1 MIPTMF
7 LPKNFVVFML
17 MVLFVIASDCD
28 AWRRRRRRRFVCTPR
43 SCEVSYWSTW
53 STCSTDQC
61 GQQGSQGRSRIVQSL
76 PSCAGAQCPDLNE
89 TRLCYGNKP
98 VNCHLSH
105 WSSWSACS
113 TDQCGKQGSHRRSR
127 TVESSP
133 NCGGARC
140 PDLNETWL
148 CYGNKPVNCNLSH
161 WSEWSACTTVCG
173 VSGKQT
179 IYRHRIR
186 TEQCGGVCTSTF
198 YKTRACPLTSCLNG
212 GSLRGETCFCKKGFG
227 GNCCEKEGNIY
238 RLATVKCL
246 LASL

>member
-1 MIPTMF
+1 M
-7 LPKNFVVFML
+7 LGEGVVDVA
-17 MVLFVIASDCD
+17 VLREAAKLVIGRPGARAVQISAGNKDLED
-28 AWRRRRRRRFVCTPR
+28 
-43 SCEVSYWSTW
+43 
-53 STCSTDQC
+53 DQENC
-61 GQQGSQGRSRIVQSL
+61 GGE
-76 PSCAGAQCPDLNE
+76 QCPDLFE
-89 TRLCYGNKP
+89 TRLRYGSKP
-98 VNCHLSH
+98 VNCHLS
-105 WSSWSACS
+105 
-113 TDQCGKQGSHRRSR
+113 
-127 TVESSP
+127 
-133 NCGGARC
+133 
-140 PDLNETWL
+140 
-148 CYGNKPVNCNLSH
+148 Y

>member
-1 MIPTMF
+1 MYFAHNF
-7 LPKNFVVFML
+7 LVFML
-17 MVLFVIASDCD
+17 MVLFVLAPDCE
-28 AWRRRRRRRFVCTPR
+28 AWRRRRQRRCTPR

-53 STCSTDQC
+53 STCSSDQC
-61 GQQGSQGRSRIVQSL
+61 GQQRSQ
-76 PSCAGAQCPDLNE
+76 
-89 TRLCYGNKP
+89 
-98 VNCHLSH
+98 
-105 WSSWSACS
+105 
-113 TDQCGKQGSHRRSR
+113 RRSR
-127 TVESSP
+127 SVESSP
-133 NCGGARC
+133 NCGGKQC
-140 PDLNETWL
+140 PDLFETRLW
-148 CYGNKPVNCNLSH
+148 YGSKPVNCHLSY

-212 GSLRGETCFCKKGFG
+212 GSLGSDTCFCKKGFG